1 MHLAR
6 GIRRE
11 ETLRIPTL
19 GREYIYGTEQ
29 ACDYG
34 DRSWRQR
41 SRAWSQA
48 EFQRGSRRLEGCEPE
63 RDGAKTE
70 LRRGVPLTSPPLWN
84 AASRRINLTWR
95 EGSWKGRESKA
106 AALIARGL
114 AGYFR

>member
-48 EFQRGSRRLEGCEPE
+48 EFQWGSRRLEGSEPE

-70 LRRGVPLTSPPLWN
+70 LRQVCGAETELRRRCGAETELRWGVPLTSPPLW
-84 AASRRINLTWR
+84 
-95 EGSWKGRESKA
+95 
-106 AALIARGL
+106 
-114 AGYFR
+114 